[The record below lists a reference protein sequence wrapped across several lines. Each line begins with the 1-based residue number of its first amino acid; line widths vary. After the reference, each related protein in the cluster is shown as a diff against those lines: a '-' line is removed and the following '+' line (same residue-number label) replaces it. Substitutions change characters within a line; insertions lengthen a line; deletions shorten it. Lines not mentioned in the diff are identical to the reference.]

1 MAASKT
7 QRIAG
12 WILSGL
18 VGALL
23 AFSASFKLI
32 DGQSKAEMFEKGGY
46 TVENMFWIGLVEVSV
61 TVLFLIPR
69 TSFLGAILLAGYLG
83 GAVNSHVRAGEPFFV
98 PIVVGVVVFLG
109 YALRRPDVIKSAFG
123 RG

>member
-1 MAASKT
+1 MAASNK

-18 VGALL
+18 VAALL

-46 TVENMFWIGLVEVSV
+46 TVEKMFWIGLVEVSV

-69 TSFLGAILLAGYLG
+69 TSFLGAILLAAYLG
-83 GAVNSHVRAGEPFFV
+83 GAVDSHVRGGEPFFV
-98 PIVVGVVVFLG
+98 PILIGVVVFLG
-109 YALRRPDVIKSAFG
+109 YALRRPDVIKTAFS